1 MERIDDPV
9 LVVTDEARA
18 DLAAIREFD
27 MDMAFGDDEND
38 FSVSF
43 VSPVCVGGEYVYID
57 GTEYGGVIDSVK
69 ASTESD
75 LVTYEGRTWHGI
87 LAGKVL
93 CPNKGDDYLT
103 ATGDANACIA
113 WIVSRCGLDPL
124 FSAASGPSGLK
135 RVDYRF
141 KRYVDAYAGLRGM
154 LASVGGRLGM
164 RREDGRVLLWAEPS
178 EGHEDAA
185 GELMGFTA
193 TRDVRPV
200 NHLVCLGKGELSER
214 VVVHLYADA
223 NGKVSK
229 SQTYKG
235 IDERAQTYEMTSSE
249 ADDLEK
255 DGRKRLKELQ
265 GQGAV
270 TMDVDGDGSWAVGDA
285 LTASDS
291 RLGQTVTATIRKK
304 IVKVSGGFLTATYE
318 VADGAR
324 ATTSRTRTDASEAL
338 AAAFSRAEQAQAAAG
353 EAKQTAARKT
363 RNFVGRPVP
372 PYSVG
377 DTWTD
382 TETGVMYVCT
392 TSKEA

>member
-9 LVVTDEARA
+9 LVVTDESRR
-18 DLAAIREFD
+18 DLAAVREFTLD
-27 MDMAFGDDEND
+27 LAFGDDEND

-43 VSPVCVGGEYVYID
+43 ASPVCVGGEYVYID

-69 ASTESD
+69 ASTESGTT
-75 LVTYEGRTWHGI
+75 TYEGRTWHGI

-93 CPNKGDDYLT
+93 CPDAGKDYLT
-103 ATGDANACIA
+103 VSGDANACIRWVVA
-113 WIVSRCGLDPL
+113 RVGLSSL
-124 FSAASGPSGLK
+124 FVGETASSALP

-141 KRYVDAYAGLRGM
+141 KRYVDAYAGLRAM

-164 RREDGRVLLWAEPS
+164 RREDGRVRLWAEAA
-178 EGHEDAA
+178 EGHDEAA
-185 GELMGFTA
+185 GELMDFTT

-200 NHLVCLGKGELSER
+200 NHLVCLGKGELKDR
-214 VVVHLYADA
+214 AVVHLYADA
-223 NGKVSK
+223 SGKVSK
-229 SQTYKG
+229 TQTIKG
-235 IDERAQTYEMTSSE
+235 IDERAQTYEMTSAE

-255 DGRKRLKELQ
+255 DGRKRLKDLQ

-270 TMDVDGDGSWAVGDA
+270 TMDVDGDGTWAVGDS
-285 LTASDS
+285 LTASDA
-291 RLGQTVTATIRKK
+291 RLMQTVTATIRKK
-304 IVKVSGGFLTATYE
+304 IVKVSGGFLTASYE

-324 ATTSRTRTDASEAL
+324 ATSARTRTDASEAL
-338 AAAFSRAEQAQAAAG
+338 AAAFSRATEAQAKAQAAEAASAG
-353 EAKQTAARKT
+353 KS

-372 PYSVG
+372 PYAVG

-382 TETGVMYVCT
+382 TETGIVYVCT

>member
-1 MERIDDPV
+1 MGRIDDPV
-9 LVVTDEARA
+9 LIVTDETRA
-18 DLAAIREFD
+18 DLAAVREFEL
-27 MDMAFGDDEND
+27 DMAFGDDEND
-38 FSVSF
+38 FSASF
-43 VSPVCVGGEYVYID
+43 TSPVCVGGEYIYID

-75 LVTYEGRTWHGI
+75 VTTYEGRTWHGI

-103 ATGDANACIA
+103 VKGEANECIA
-113 WIVSRCGLDPL
+113 WIVSRCGLAPL
-124 FSAASGPSGLK
+124 FSAASAPSGLE

-141 KRYVDAYAGLRGM
+141 GRYVDAYAGLRGM

-164 RREDGRVLLWAEPS
+164 RREDGRVLLWAEAA
-178 EGHEDAA
+178 EGHEDVA
-185 GELMGFTA
+185 GELVGFTS

-200 NHLVCLGKGELSER
+200 NHLVCLGKGELKDR
-214 VVVHLYADA
+214 AVVHLYADA
-223 NGKVSK
+223 SGKVSK
-229 SQTYKG
+229 AQTIRG
-235 IDERAQTYEMTSSE
+235 VDERARTYEMTSSE

-255 DGRKRLKELQ
+255 EGRKKLKELQ

-270 TMDVDGDGSWAVGDA
+270 TMDVDGDGTWAVGDA
-285 LTASDS
+285 LTASDA

-304 IVKVSGGFLTATYE
+304 IIKVSGGFLTASYE

-324 ATTSRTRTDASEAL
+324 ATTSRTKTDASEAL
-338 AAAFSRAEQAQAAAG
+338 AAAFARAEQAQAAAG

-363 RNFVGRPVP
+363 RNFIGRPVP